1 MTVKEYLFTANL
13 TEDRLAELL
22 GYKTTSPIMKR
33 LDEEMPSRWTRK
45 LEELAD
51 LGVAPIP
58 AAGNGETSDDDS
70 ERESKIS
77 DEQINDWL
85 SSEGRAEDKNP
96 NVNQV
101 ENSYPE
107 VIGPQQIKLK
117 TIQGY
122 IEMIYGGAESL
133 ARSRGD
139 DIAAETIHRYTP
151 ENVEAWIE
159 YIKYDSRILHYLEQ
173 LQIGTPL
180 GNLIGVHAISIGAYA
195 LARITAREIAAA
207 NAATERA
214 READLENRFD
224 ESNPFI

>member
-13 TEDRLAELL
+13 TPEQLADIL
-22 GYKTTSPIMKR
+22 GYKTKSTITKR
-33 LDEEMPSRWTRK
+33 MDEEMPERWARK

-58 AAGNGETSDDDS
+58 AAGNGETSEDSS
-70 ERESKIS
+70 EREPKIS

-85 SSEGRAEDKNP
+85 SDEGRAEDKNP

-139 DIAAETIHRYTP
+139 DIAAEVIHKYTP
-151 ENVEAWIE
+151 EYTEAWIE
-159 YIKYDSRILHYLEQ
+159 YIKYDSRILKYLEA

-207 NAATERA
+207 NAAAERA
-214 READLENRFD
+214 RVEE
-224 ESNPFI
+224 ESPDPWASL